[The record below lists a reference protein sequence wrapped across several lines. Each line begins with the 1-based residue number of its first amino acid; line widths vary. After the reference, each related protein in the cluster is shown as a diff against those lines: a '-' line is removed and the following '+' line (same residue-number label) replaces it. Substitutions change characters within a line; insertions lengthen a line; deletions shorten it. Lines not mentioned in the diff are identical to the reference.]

1 MGAVCCM
8 NSTLQCFSH
17 IEKFVEFF
25 KYNPQIN
32 DIFTKNK
39 NNEENLSVSFKTL
52 IDNLWPDNLN
62 QSTQKYY
69 SPDNFK
75 NKIFKMNPIFKDN
88 KSNNIKDLIQ
98 FIIMTLHK
106 ELNKAE
112 KNKNETLNEI
122 VQNDKKL
129 IFDFYNQEFARNN
142 NSIISDLFFAINC
155 RVAQCSFCNKQIF
168 NFQTYFY
175 LIFPLEEIIQ
185 FKNSNMN
192 NLNNSLNINIQNQ
205 FYNYMNNI
213 QILYNNYITNIQNSC
228 NEINI
233 NEKNRLNSFLMNQ
246 NNEFK
251 NYLINKGFTII

>member
-155 RVAQCSFCNKQIF
+155 RIAHCSLCNNQIF